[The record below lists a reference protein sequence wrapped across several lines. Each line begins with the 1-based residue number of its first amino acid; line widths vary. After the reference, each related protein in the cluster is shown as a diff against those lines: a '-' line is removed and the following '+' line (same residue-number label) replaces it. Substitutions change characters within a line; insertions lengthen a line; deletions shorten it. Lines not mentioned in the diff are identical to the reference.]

1 MVINNNISAL
11 DTLNQLNSNTKA
23 AQNSLTKL
31 SSGLRINSPGDDAAG
46 LAISQKM
53 QAQINGLS
61 QSSSNAQNGI
71 SLIQTAEGALSQT
84 QSILQRI
91 NTLSTEAAND
101 TNTTSDRSDMQ
112 DEVNQLTQEI
122 DQIGNTTQFNTKNL
136 LNGGAGVTI
145 NQTVGTGI
153 QLVSGGADVA
163 AGTSVALTGVTAAK
177 ASTVTFTA
185 NANGDDLETGSSG
198 ANITL
203 NGTTINIGANA
214 SGSAIAAAIN
224 AQTAATGVTAT
235 YTLATAGTKGSLVL
249 NSSEVGSAGEIKMTG
264 VAISTGGNAADSIRD
279 SSSVAQITATNT
291 AGTSILAG
299 GTSLAAGATT
309 DVLGADATA
318 TTNVGTVSGSGN
330 ILTFGGAGSGVQ
342 GLQLNVANASAS
354 SSFTV
359 TANNGLNL
367 QIGALAGQ
375 TMYISINDMRSSA
388 LGVNNLDLTT
398 QAGASA
404 AITSSQTAIDSV
416 STQLADLG
424 AYQNRLNNTIN
435 NLSTEGQ
442 NLTSASSQITDVD
455 MAAEMTNYTKSNI
468 LVQSSEA
475 MLAQANQLPQ
485 GVLSLLK

>member
-145 NQTVGTGI
+145 GQTVGSGL

-163 AGTSVALTGVTAAK
+163 AGTNVALTNVTAAK
-177 ASTVTFTA
+177 ASTITFNASA
-185 NANGDDLETGSSG
+185 NNKDLETGTSG

-214 SGSAIAAAIN
+214 TGSAIAAAIN
-224 AQTAATGVTAT
+224 AQTSATGVTAS
-235 YTLATAGTKGSLVL
+235 YTQSTAGTKGSLVL

-264 VAISTGGNAADSIRD
+264 VSVSTGGGAADSITD
-279 SSSVAQITATNT
+279 TAAGQLTATNT
-291 AGTSILAG
+291 AGTTILAG
-299 GTSLAAGATT
+299 GTSLASGATT
-309 DVLGADATA
+309 DVLGADASA

-330 ILTFGGAGSGVQ
+330 VLTFGGVGSGVQ

-354 SSFTV
+354 SSFDV

-455 MAAEMTNYTKSNI
+455 MASEMTNYTKSNI